1 MLQQNAVVVA
11 ELEIAFD
18 EAGAEGSQPTS
29 EDGLGPCLSG
39 RCGMNSAVAASKVHS
54 EGASAS
60 DFDYKSAVR
69 SILPRLAATTHESD
83 KLRRLSD
90 DAANALRESGL
101 ARMITPKRFGGYE
114 LSPSAHI
121 RACADIANVCSAASW
136 VLMVCVAHDYIIG
149 RFPEECQREV
159 YEGDADNLV
168 AGSLAP
174 QGTIERVE
182 GGWRFTGRW
191 QFGSG
196 CDHSP
201 WFILGARA
209 ANPGPDDYI
218 IHHVMVPRADVI
230 LDDTWHTLGMRGTG
244 SKDLV
249 VNNAFVPEHRV
260 MPTTPTF
267 LGLSPHATAPTY
279 RLSVYSGLPA
289 MLSGSVLGMAEA
301 GLKAFVDATS
311 TRTTAYGVAKGK
323 NPIMQKRVA
332 ESTAEVAAARRLLED
347 MCDRFDALMEIDQA
361 PMSAQ
366 DRIQM
371 RWDAAFVV
379 ELSRRAI
386 ERLFAAAG
394 AHGLYEGNAVYRAF
408 RDINTACHHAVIDFD
423 TVSNLMGQFRLT
435 GDLGENPRAAPFA

>member
-1 MLQQNAVVVA
+1 MTSALAMNTAGQDNAPA
-11 ELEIAFD
+11 
-18 EAGAEGSQPTS
+18 PT
-29 EDGLGPCLSG
+29 
-39 RCGMNSAVAASKVHS
+39 
-54 EGASAS
+54 
-60 DFDYKSAVR
+60 FDYKSATR
-69 SILPRLAATTHESD
+69 AILPRLAAATQESD
-83 KLRRLSD
+83 RLRRLSD
-90 DAANALRESGL
+90 DAAKALKESGL
-101 ARMITPKRFGGYE
+101 SRMITPRQFGGYE

-121 RACADIANVCSAASW
+121 WACAEVGNVCSAASW

-174 QGTIERVE
+174 QGKLQRVE
-182 GGWRFTGRW
+182 GGWRLTGRW

-196 CDHSP
+196 SDHSP
-201 WFILGARA
+201 WFILGTKVVDPTA
-209 ANPGPDDYI
+209 DDYLI
-218 IHHVMVPRADVI
+218 YHVMVPRADVE

-244 SKDLV
+244 SKDIV
-249 VNNAFVPEHRV
+249 VTDAFIPEHRA
-260 MPTTPTF
+260 MPTWPTF
-267 LGLSPHATAPTY
+267 LGLSPHAKAPTF

-301 GLKAFVDATS
+301 GLKAFIKATS
-311 TRTTAYGVAKGK
+311 SRTTPYGVQKGQ

-332 ESTAEVAAARRLLED
+332 ESATEIAAARRLLD
-347 MCDRFDALMEIDQA
+347 GMCDRFDALMAVDQA

-371 RWDAAFVV
+371 RWDSAYIV

-386 ERLFAAAG
+386 ERLFAASG
-394 AHGLYEGNAVYRAF
+394 AHGLYEGNPVYRAF

-423 TVSNLMGQFRLT
+423 TVSGLMGQLTLT

>member
-1 MLQQNAVVVA
+1 
-11 ELEIAFD
+11 
-18 EAGAEGSQPTS
+18 
-29 EDGLGPCLSG
+29 
-39 RCGMNSAVAASKVHS
+39 
-54 EGASAS
+54 
-60 DFDYKSAVR
+60 
-69 SILPRLAATTHESD
+69 
-83 KLRRLSD
+83 
-90 DAANALRESGL
+90 
-101 ARMITPKRFGGYE
+101 
-114 LSPSAHI
+114 
-121 RACADIANVCSAASW
+121 
-136 VLMVCVAHDYIIG
+136 VAHDYIIG

-267 LGLSPHATAPTY
+267 LGLSPHAKAPTY

>member
-1 MLQQNAVVVA
+1 
-11 ELEIAFD
+11 
-18 EAGAEGSQPTS
+18 
-29 EDGLGPCLSG
+29 
-39 RCGMNSAVAASKVHS
+39 MNSAVALSRVHA
-54 EGASAS
+54 EGAIAS
-60 DFDYKSAVR
+60 EFDYKNAVR

-83 KLRRLSD
+83 RQRRLSD

-101 ARMITPKRFGGYE
+101 SRLITPRRFGGFE

-121 RACADIANVCSAASW
+121 WACAEIANVCSAASW

-174 QGTIERVE
+174 QGMIDRVD
-182 GGWRFTGRW
+182 GGWRLTGRW

-201 WFILGARA
+201 WFILGTKVSK
-209 ANPGPDDYI
+209 PEPEDYI
-218 IHHVMVPRADVI
+218 IRHVMVPRADVE
-230 LDDTWHTLGMRGTG
+230 LVDTWHTLGMRGTG

-249 VNNAFVPEHRV
+249 VNNAFIPDHRAVP
-260 MPTTPTF
+260 TYPTF
-267 LGLSPHATAPTY
+267 LGLSPHAKAPVY

-301 GLKAFVDATS
+301 GLKAFVETTS
-311 TRTTAYGVAKGK
+311 ARTTPYGVAKGR

-332 ESTAEVAAARRLLED
+332 ESTAEITEARRLLEQ
-347 MCDRFDALMEIDQA
+347 MCGRFDALMAVDQA

-366 DRIQM
+366 DRIQF
-371 RWDAAFVV
+371 RWDAAYIV

-386 ERLFAAAG
+386 ERLFAASG

-408 RDINTACHHAVIDFD
+408 RDVNTACHHAVVDFD
-423 TVSNLMGQFRLT
+423 TVSSLMGQFGLT

>member
-1 MLQQNAVVVA
+1 
-11 ELEIAFD
+11 
-18 EAGAEGSQPTS
+18 
-29 EDGLGPCLSG
+29 
-39 RCGMNSAVAASKVHS
+39 MNSAVAASRAHS
-54 EGASAS
+54 EGAAAP

-69 SILPRLAATTHESD
+69 SILPRLAAATHESD
-83 KLRRLSD
+83 ELRRLSD

-101 ARMITPKRFGGYE
+101 ARMITPKQFGGYE

-267 LGLSPHATAPTY
+267 LGLSPHAKAPTY

-301 GLKAFVDATS
+301 GLRAFVDATS

>member
-1 MLQQNAVVVA
+1 
-11 ELEIAFD
+11 
-18 EAGAEGSQPTS
+18 
-29 EDGLGPCLSG
+29 
-39 RCGMNSAVAASKVHS
+39 MNSAATAGKVHP
-54 EGASAS
+54 EGAIAF
-60 DFDYKSAVR
+60 DFDYKAAVR
-69 SILPRLAATTHESD
+69 SILPRLAAATEESD
-83 KLRRLSD
+83 RLRRLSD
-90 DAANALRESGL
+90 DAASALRESGL
-101 ARMITPKRFGGYE
+101 ARMITPKQFGGYQ

-121 RACADIANVCSAASW
+121 RACAEIGNVCSAASW

-159 YEGDADNLV
+159 YEGDADNLI

-174 QGTIERVE
+174 MGSIERVE
-182 GGWRFTGRW
+182 GGWRLTGRW

-201 WFILGARA
+201 WFIVGAKV
-209 ANPGPDDYI
+209 ANPRPDDYLI
-218 IHHVMVPRADVI
+218 YHVMVPRADMI

-249 VNNAFVPEHRV
+249 VNNAFIPEHRA
-260 MPTTPTF
+260 MPTHPIF
-267 LGLSPHATAPTY
+267 LGLSPHAKAPTY

-301 GLKAFVDATS
+301 GLRAFVEATS
-311 TRTTAYGVAKGK
+311 TRTTPYGVVKAR
-323 NPIMQKRVA
+323 NAIMQKRVA

-347 MCDRFDALMEIDQA
+347 MCDRFDALMAIDQA

-371 RWDAAFVV
+371 RWDAAYVV

-408 RDINTACHHAVIDFD
+408 RDINTACHHAAIDFD

-435 GDLGENPRAAPFA
+435 GDLGENPRAAPLA

>member
-1 MLQQNAVVVA
+1 
-11 ELEIAFD
+11 
-18 EAGAEGSQPTS
+18 
-29 EDGLGPCLSG
+29 
-39 RCGMNSAVAASKVHS
+39 MNSAIALGAAHS
-54 EGASAS
+54 DSAIVS
-60 DFDYKSAVR
+60 DFDYKGAVR
-69 SILPRLAATTHESD
+69 SILPRLAATTDESD

-101 ARMITPKRFGGYE
+101 ARMITPRQFGGFE

-121 RACADIANVCSAASW
+121 WACAEIANVCSAASW

-174 QGTIERVE
+174 QGTLDRVE
-182 GGWRFTGRW
+182 GGWRLTGRW

-201 WFILGARA
+201 WFIVGAKVV
-209 ANPGPDDYI
+209 NPGPDDNLVR
-218 IHHVMVPRADVI
+218 HVMVPRADVV

-249 VNNAFVPEHRV
+249 VTNAFIPEHRTV
-260 MPTTPTF
+260 PTFPTF
-267 LGLSPHATAPTY
+267 LGLSPHARAPTY

-301 GLKAFVDATS
+301 GLKAFVEATA
-311 TRTTAYGVAKGK
+311 TRTNPYGVVKAK
-323 NPIMQKRVA
+323 NAVMQRRVA
-332 ESTAEVAAARRLLED
+332 ESTAEVTAARRLLDD
-347 MCDRFDALMEIDQA
+347 MCSRFDVLMELDQA
-361 PMSAQ
+361 PMAAQ

-371 RWDAAFVV
+371 RWDAAYVV

-386 ERLFAAAG
+386 ERLFAASG
-394 AHGLYEGNAVYRAF
+394 AHGLYEGNPVYRAY
-408 RDINTACHHAVIDFD
+408 RDINTACHHAVVDFD
-423 TVSNLMGQFRLT
+423 TVSSMMGQFKLT
-435 GDLGENPRAAPFA
+435 GDLGENPRAAPFC

>member
-1 MLQQNAVVVA
+1 M
-11 ELEIAFD
+11 
-18 EAGAEGSQPTS
+18 TS
-29 EDGLGPCLSG
+29 AAALNTLSI
-39 RCGMNSAVAASKVHS
+39 NDAPVPA
-54 EGASAS
+54 
-60 DFDYKSAVR
+60 FDYKSAVH

-101 ARMITPKRFGGYE
+101 SRMITPRQFGGYE
-114 LSPSAHI
+114 MSPSAHI
-121 RACADIANVCSAASW
+121 WACAEVGNVCSASSW

-174 QGTIERVE
+174 QGVITRVE
-182 GGWRFTGRW
+182 GGWRLTGRW

-196 CDHSP
+196 SDHSP
-201 WFILGARA
+201 WFILGTKHADA
-209 ANPGPDDYI
+209 GPEDYV
-218 IHHVMVPRADVI
+218 IHHVMVPRADVV

-244 SKDLV
+244 SKDIV
-249 VNNAFVPEHRV
+249 VTDVFIPEHRV
-260 MPTTPTF
+260 VPTQPTF
-267 LGLSPHATAPTY
+267 LGLSPHAKAPTY

-301 GLKAFVDATS
+301 GLKAFIAATA
-311 TRTTAYGVAKGK
+311 TRTSPYGVVKAA
-323 NPIMQKRVA
+323 NPSMQKRVA
-332 ESTAEVAAARRLLED
+332 ESTAEVAAARRLLTD
-347 MCDRFDALMEIDQA
+347 MCDRFDTLMTIDQ
-361 PMSAQ
+361 PMSAA

-371 RWDAAFVV
+371 RWDAAYVV

-386 ERLFAAAG
+386 ERLFASSG
-394 AHGLYEGNAVYRAF
+394 AHGLYEGNPVYRAF

-423 TVSNLMGQFRLT
+423 TVSGMMGQFKLT
-435 GDLGENPRAAPFA
+435 GDLGENPRMAPFA